1 MTPPPVAVPISPITS
16 IDSSL
21 RWFCLFVSQLQAY
34 RRRGLHP
41 SSPKEGMMF
50 KRYPYTIGLVA
61 VISFIVCIVWLFTHD
76 ACAHPLGNGLAAWWA
91 FLVVPTSFIAIVEEQ
106 GDEQ

>member
-1 MTPPPVAVPISPITS
+1 MSDKMMRRILKVCAAVCFGW
-16 IDSSL
+16 
-21 RWFCLFVSQLQAY
+21 RLQAY
-34 RRRGLHP
+34 RQRGKGLH
-41 SSPKEGMMF
+41 SSNPKEGMMF

-76 ACAHPLGNGLAAWWA
+76 ACAHPFGNGLAAWWA
-91 FLVVPTSFIAIVEEQ
+91 FLVVPTLFIAIVEEQ